1 MANQENNTDIN
12 LLRTELDAL
21 KTKADVLEKLNI
33 FLTIKNEYLL
43 KENVLLKDENS
54 ALSSEINKLK
64 EISEQNVTL
73 DLKVDELQKK
83 LHESEQRQLHI
94 VLQEKYK
101 LKRGMARDYMIS
113 RLSKMSP
120 SIRGKRLKQRI
131 FDMFEM
137 ALLNGEAQYTAIL
150 ARNKISK
157 PTLTRDL
164 RKLKKSGFIIT
175 KRGKKG
181 NRILLTP
188 AGEQMKKEF
197 DRIVNG

>member
-12 LLRTELDAL
+12 LLRTEFDAL
-21 KTKADVLEKLNI
+21 KTKADVLEKLNKS
-33 FLTIKNEYLL
+33 LTIKNEYLL

-54 ALSSEINKLK
+54 ALSSEINKL
-64 EISEQNVTL
+64 EGISEQNATL
-73 DLKVDELQKK
+73 DLKVVELQKK

-101 LKRGMARDYMIS
+101 LKRGMARDYLIS
-113 RLSKMSP
+113 RLSKLTP

-137 ALLNGEAQYTAIL
+137 ALLNGEAQYTEIL
-150 ARNKISK
+150 AHNKISK
-157 PTLTRDL
+157 PTLSRDL
-164 RKLKKSGFIIT
+164 HKLKKSGFIIT